1 MWSGGRCSPLS
12 SRNSRASRSA
22 CPTSSSARAKSLA
35 VIVGLR
41 RVAPGVPGP
50 LVAVARAVGQVRD
63 LVGCITEEAD
73 LTASFA
79 TIAAAVDAVG
89 GTAPH
94 QVGAALRRRPS

>member
-1 MWSGGRCSPLS
+1 
-12 SRNSRASRSA
+12 
-22 CPTSSSARAKSLA
+22 
-35 VIVGLR
+35 VV
-41 RVAPGVPGP
+41 
-50 LVAVARAVGQVRD
+50 VARRRRRGTRGRPAGAVGQVRD